1 MMQRAPYAAMV
12 ISEKKSKAMH
22 VHPMTRV
29 SATKEA
35 EVVAMKLKYVCDS
48 LLPYFS
54 GSGGTHKH
62 LVKSSCSA
70 FRLED
75 LRPIG
80 MLVSFVIM
88 KRENLDSNDRHNAIH
103 KYRKSI
109 TNYMI
114 E

>member
-1 MMQRAPYAAMV
+1 
-12 ISEKKSKAMH
+12 
-22 VHPMTRV
+22 MTRV

-35 EVVAMKLKYVCDS
+35 EVVAMKLKHVCDS

-54 GSGGTHKH
+54 GSGVTHKH

-70 FRLED
+70 FRLEG

-80 MLVSFVIM
+80 MLRSFDIT
-88 KRENLDSNDRHNAIH
+88 KRENLDSNGRHNAIH

-109 TNYMI
+109 TKKLYD
-114 E
+114 